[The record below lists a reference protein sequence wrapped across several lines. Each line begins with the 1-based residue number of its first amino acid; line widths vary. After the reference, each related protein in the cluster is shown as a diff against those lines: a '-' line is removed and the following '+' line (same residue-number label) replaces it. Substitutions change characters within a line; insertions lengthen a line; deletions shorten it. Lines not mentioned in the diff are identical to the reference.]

1 MTEKDI
7 KDLKSR
13 NEILDKRCERYRVIM
28 CNEGTSDDKIS
39 EYLYS
44 GELSEL
50 VSELVIPKLPIGAVS
65 REMWDRKRQKELAG
79 AMSRY
84 LEAGRKIPKELLD
97 EYNEIGDRWEEK
109 K

>member
-13 NEILDKRCERYRVIM
+13 NEILDKCCERYRAIM
-28 CNEGTSDDKIS
+28 RNEGTSDDEIS
-39 EYLYS
+39 EYLYP
-44 GELSEL
+44 GEL
-50 VSELVIPKLPIGAVS
+50 SELVIPKLPIGAVS

-84 LEAGRKIPKELLD
+84 LEAGRKIPKEWLD
-97 EYNEIGDRWEEK
+97 EYNEISDR
-109 K
+109 